1 MRIRPSGSAP
11 LRLPSVVVIEEGA
24 LEALPQV
31 LAELDCRKLL
41 VVSDENV
48 WKLLGDR
55 LSSTLRGEAEI
66 HLAFAPG
73 SDYPTLNRLRPIVTE
88 NNPCAVLG
96 LGGGRPIDMAKY
108 TAHLERK
115 LFVSVPTVIS
125 HDGFASP
132 IVALK
137 DEQGNPV
144 STFTSPPHA
153 VIVDLSVVASAPRR
167 LLASGVGDILGKLTS
182 VADARL
188 AQREVGEKV
197 SEAALEMALSA
208 YRIVSS
214 SIEKLSTWNLEGAKL
229 LAEAGLLAGMAM
241 AVAGSSRP
249 CSGSEHLF
257 SHALDK
263 LYPGRRSLHGEQ
275 VGVGAVVSAYLHG
288 LGWEELKRM
297 LRAVGAPATVRELG
311 VTPEQA
317 AEALAVAPSLRDRY
331 TILHKLRL
339 SREEAL
345 RILRETGVS

>member
-1 MRIRPSGSAP
+1 MQGSLSSRAL
-11 LRLPSVVVIEEGA
+11 LRLPSNVVIEEGA

-31 LAELDCRKLL
+31 VEELGCRKLL
-41 VVSDENV
+41 VITDENI
-48 WKLLGDR
+48 WKQLGER
-55 LSSTLRGEAEI
+55 LSSVFRGEAELR
-66 HLAFAPG
+66 LAFAAG

-88 NNPCAVLG
+88 NNPCAVIG

-108 TAHLERK
+108 TAYLERK
-115 LFVSVPTVIS
+115 PFVSVPTAIS

-137 DEQGNPV
+137 DDQGNPV

-153 VIVDLSVVASAPRR
+153 VVVDLSVVASAPRR

-188 AQREVGEKV
+188 AQREVGEKL
-197 SEAALEMALSA
+197 SEASLEMALSA

-214 SIEKLSTWNLEGAKL
+214 RIREVSTWDVESVRL
-229 LAEAGLLAGMAM
+229 LAEAGLLAGLAM
-241 AVAGSSRP
+241 AIAGSSRP

-263 LYPGRRSLHGEQ
+263 MYPGRRSLHGEQ
-275 VGVGAVVSAYLHG
+275 VGVGAVLSAYLHG
-288 LGWEELKRM
+288 LDWRELKEM
-297 LRAVGAPATVRELG
+297 LRSVGAPATVRELG

-317 AEALAVAPSLRDRY
+317 ADALVVAPSLRDRY
-331 TILHKLRL
+331 TILHKLRM

-345 RILRETGVS
+345 RVLKETGNS